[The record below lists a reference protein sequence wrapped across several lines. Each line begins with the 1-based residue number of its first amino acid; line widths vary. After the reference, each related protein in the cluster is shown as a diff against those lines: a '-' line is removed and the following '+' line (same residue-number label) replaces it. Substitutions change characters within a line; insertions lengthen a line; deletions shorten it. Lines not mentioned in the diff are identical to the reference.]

1 MRKSTKSDTSI
12 YQQLVSIRKRSRQ
25 ISETSEEKEYIRI
38 LLPIVKQILSKE
50 MAQKTF
56 FDHYE
61 DCFTVLYDGRKAQ
74 DKISDEMGFLRD
86 RVNLTLDG
94 FKAEDAF
101 IERYTPEEEHAD

>member
-1 MRKSTKSDTSI
+1 M
-12 YQQLVSIRKRSRQ
+12 
-25 ISETSEEKEYIRI
+25 SETSEENEYIRI
-38 LLPIVKQILSKE
+38 LLPIVKQILSEE

-61 DCFTVLYDGRKAQ
+61 DCFTVLYDGRRAQ
-74 DKISDEMGFLRD
+74 DKISHEMGLLRD

-101 IERYTPEEEHAD
+101 MADTLIEELSHAPVTAS